1 MKRRSSPHLTMYHE
15 EYEAVRERLYAY
27 QQAGVAL
34 TLAGRPSSPGYL
46 AYVSVVR
53 EHGRY
58 MTDYIPDEDGKLCE
72 IRFDKVE

>member
-1 MKRRSSPHLTMYHE
+1 MKRRNPNLTMYHE
-15 EYEAVRERLYAY
+15 EYEEVREQLYAY
-27 QQAGVAL
+27 QQSGVAL

-53 EHGRY
+53 ERGRY
-58 MTDYIPDEDGKLCE
+58 MTDYIPDEEGRLRE